1 MSLQPYRIPI
11 LIITFC
17 LLWSSAFAAAKA
29 ALIDCPPLLLLT
41 ARFLLAGGLTLIVAA
56 TRPGAWHISWRD
68 LGVLVV
74 LGLANNALYLGLNQL
89 AMTTIAAGL
98 AALIASANPVL
109 TAVLASVFLAE
120 PMTWRKAAGLGLGVL
135 GVVIIVQHR
144 IAIGADA
151 PIGIT
156 FAVAALTALV
166 AGTILFKRLKPAA
179 GLWIGTGI
187 QNLVAGVAVA
197 PFAFTFESV
206 SDVVPTWRLLWALGF
221 LVLFVSILA
230 YVIWFHL
237 LTVIGPSAASAY
249 HFLMPPLGVFFGWLL
264 LGEHVEVR
272 DLVGILPITV
282 GIYFVTRLAGSTLR
296 PQQQTVG
303 ALPAVLHVPV
313 APDAPMRD
321 V

>member
-11 LIITFC
+11 LIVTFC
-17 LLWSSAFAAAKA
+17 LLWSSAFAAAKV
-29 ALIDCPPLLLLT
+29 ALIDCPPLQLIT

-56 TRPGAWHISWRD
+56 ARPGAWHISWRD

-109 TAVLASVFLAE
+109 TAVLASAFLAE
-120 PMTWRKAAGLGLGVL
+120 PMTWRKATGLGLGVL
-135 GVVIIVQHR
+135 GVAIIVQHR

-151 PIGIT
+151 PIGVT

-166 AGTILFKRLKPAA
+166 AGTILFKRLKPSA

-264 LGEHVEVR
+264 LGEHIELR

-282 GIYFVTRLAGSTLR
+282 GIYFVTRLAGPPRR

-303 ALPAVLHVPV
+303 ALPAILHVPV

>member
-1 MSLQPYRIPI
+1 MSLQPYRIPV
-11 LIITFC
+11 LIVTFC

-29 ALIDCPPLLLLT
+29 ALIDCPPLLLIT

-56 TRPGAWHISWRD
+56 ARPGAWHISWRD

-89 AMTTIAAGL
+89 AMTTVAAGL

-109 TAVLASVFLAE
+109 TAVLASAFLAE

-135 GVVIIVQHR
+135 GVAIIVQHR

-237 LTVIGPSAASAY
+237 LT
-249 HFLMPPLGVFFGWLL
+249 LL
-264 LGEHVEVR
+264 LGEHVELR

-282 GIYFVTRLAGSTLR
+282 GIYFVTRLAGPAHR
-296 PQQQTVG
+296 PQRQTVG